1 MPHEIKT
8 TLKVDG
14 ESKFEKDLK
23 AASKSVKNMGEQLK
37 LATEEYKKNG
47 DKMKLTAERSR
58 TLKSEIEQ
66 QEKIVKA
73 LEQAVKESAEKFGE
87 ASDKTERWQTELT
100 RAQTALAQLQNTL
113 NNNEKGL
120 DANGKAFEDMLGK
133 ADEAQEKVNSFKFLE
148 FDTALKNITS
158 AAENAAQ
165 MIINVG
171 KSAWNMVSDSGKWA
185 DELTTLS
192 DATGIDRQTLQS
204 WNYAAR
210 FVDTETGAIIAAIDK
225 VRDKT
230 TSGNKDDLLLFN
242 PLVKT
247 TDAATGKLRDAQ
259 DIFWDTV
266 DALHGISDE
275 NKRAALAQDI
285 FGKNYRDLMPLI
297 RKGRDEWE
305 HYTEQAREAG
315 YVLSEDQLDN
325 LGSFDDAT
333 QRMDAS
339 MENLRNT
346 LSAELAPAMETVAD
360 AVTKVVDKFT
370 EWANTEEGQRALE
383 NLSGAITAVV
393 TSLTE
398 NTDFTDLATKA
409 AGAIEGFGQ
418 ALAWT
423 AEHPEEV
430 VDGIVTALK
439 VYAGLKIGT
448 AALSLITALGE
459 LKNLGSGT
467 VNTVKQIM
475 NMLGGSHSGSI
486 PVSNET
492 LNQAKN
498 GAVTTGAGLGAKA
511 VAAGKA
517 AVNFVGGILPTVAVI
532 SAAVTPA
539 VIAQNQNIAQARDKT
554 ETIKEQAEKAMDT
567 LGEKAGNI
575 IRVVQQAAGALGL
588 SGKKDFLGM
597 DILSSP
603 ADVHAALV
611 NALQLDAED
620 ILDKET
626 VAKLNK
632 FRESITTPY
641 AEGLSGQEEY
651 ILLQDITDQLLKR
664 LGDTEEMVQYLT
676 THAEAKKDDA
686 SEVAETMASDT
697 ENAAETAEE
706 VNTRL
711 ETMKKAADDAKA
723 AVKELYQELDEKYGV
738 VQNGQTGQFE
748 LINSDNSQ
756 EARDGIA
763 ALNELYAKAAE
774 LKADYEAAG
783 EDIPA
788 GLASGIEKN
797 TQTATD
803 AADTMAAD
811 TENAAE
817 RRLGINSPS
826 TVFRDIGANVAIGLG
841 NGIYAEAAYA
851 ISAAQWLAAQIEAA
865 TRSALDIHS
874 PSGVMEELGAFT
886 GEGFALGLEQ
896 SADLINNSF
905 ARMLSQ
911 GLELIAPP
919 VSAQPAPAQAGASM
933 DAIAGLIVAALD
945 GMEIRLDGEL
955 VGRSVAP
962 TVEFVIQEQ
971 ELSRRYTS

>member
-113 NNNEKGL
+113 SNNEKGL
-120 DANGKAFEDMLGK
+120 DANGNAFENMLGK
-133 ADEAQEKVNSFKFLE
+133 AGEAQEKLNGFKFLE

-165 MIINVG
+165 MIIKVG

-192 DATGIDRQTLQS
+192 NATGIDRQTLQS

-210 FVDTETGAIIAAIDK
+210 FVDTETDAIIAAIDK

-266 DALHGISDE
+266 DALHGITDG
-275 NKRAALAQDI
+275 NKQAALAQDI
-285 FGKNYRDLMPLI
+285 FGKNYRSLMPLI
-297 RKGRDEWE
+297 RAGRGEWE
-305 HYTEQAREAG
+305 RYTEQAREAG
-315 YVLSEDQLDN
+315 YVLGDDQLDS

-360 AVTKVVDKFT
+360 AVTRVVDKFT
-370 EWANTEEGQRALE
+370 EWANTEEGQKALE

-393 TSLTE
+393 TSLTSDI
-398 NTDFTDLATKA
+398 DFTDLADKA
-409 AGAIEGFGQ
+409 AGAITGIGEAFR
-418 ALAWT
+418 WT
-423 AEHPEEV
+423 AEHPETV
-430 VDGIVTALK
+430 VDAIVSALK
-439 VYAGLKIGT
+439 IYAGLKIGT
-448 AALSLITALGE
+448 AALSLVTALGE

-467 VNTVKQIM
+467 VNTVKRIM
-475 NMLGGSHSGSI
+475 NMLGGGGDGNV

-498 GAVTTGAGLGAKA
+498 SARTAGIGLGAKLS
-511 VAAGKA
+511 AAGNSIA
-517 AVNFVGGILPTVAVI
+517 GFVGSILPA
-532 SAAVTPA
+532 AAVTAAAIVPA
-539 VIAQNQNIAQARDKT
+539 VIAQNQDIAQARKKT
-554 ETIKEQAEKAMDT
+554 EAIKEQADKAMET

-575 IRVVQQAAGALGL
+575 IQVVQQAAGALGL
-588 SGKKDFLGM
+588 SGKKDILGM
-597 DILSSP
+597 DKISDP
-603 ADVHAALV
+603 ADVYAALV
-611 NALQLDAED
+611 NVLRFDVDD
-620 ILDKET
+620 ILDEKT
-626 VAKLNK
+626 VAQLNK
-632 FRESITTPY
+632 FREGITTPF

-651 ILLQDITDQLLKR
+651 NLLQDITDQLLAR
-664 LGDTEEMVQYLT
+664 LNDTEEKVQDLT
-676 THAEAKKDDA
+676 ANVEEKKGDITEAADSMATDAEG
-686 SEVAETMASDT
+686 
-697 ENAAETAEE
+697 AAETAEE
-706 VNTRL
+706 ASARL
-711 ETMKKAADDAKA
+711 ETLKTDAENAKT
-723 AVKELYQELDEKYGV
+723 AVQELYKELNEKYGV
-738 VQNGQTGQFE
+738 IQNGQTGQFE
-748 LINSDNSQ
+748 LLNSDNSQ
-756 EARDGIA
+756 EASAGIKL
-763 ALNELYAKAAE
+763 LNELYAKAAD
-774 LKADYEAAG
+774 LKAEYEEAGKAVPQGLAAG
-783 EDIPA
+783 
-788 GLASGIEKN
+788 IEN
-797 TQTATD
+797 ETSSATD
-803 AADTMAAD
+803 AADTMAD
-811 TENAAE
+811 MTDKIV
-817 RRLGINSPS
+817 RQRLKIKSPS
-826 TVFRDIGANVAIGLG
+826 GVFREIGEYVAIGLG
-841 NGIYAEAAYA
+841 DGIYAESGYA
-851 ISAAQWLAAQIEAA
+851 ISAARWLASEIEAA
-865 TRSALDIHS
+865 TRAALDIHS
-874 PSGVMEELGAFT
+874 PSGVMESLGEYTAQ
-886 GEGFALGLEQ
+886 GFALGLER
-896 SADLINNSF
+896 SSDLINASF
-905 ARMLSQ
+905 AQMMGQ
-911 GLELIAPP
+911 ELQLRPAPIN
-919 VSAQPAPAQAGASM
+919 QPAAQSGGQDWAAV
-933 DAIAGLIVAALD
+933 AGLIVAALD
-945 GMEIRLDGEL
+945 GVEVAIDGETA
-955 VGRSVAP
+955 GRLIAP
-962 TVEFVIQEQ
+962 TVEQVIQEQ
-971 ELSRRYTS
+971 GLSRRYL